1 MTKEEL
7 YERAKAL
14 YNEVVTLEK
23 DLEALADEFTFKKE
37 DNESGLPKAE
47 VKDTLKAAEVYV
59 RNNVEKV
66 EEKIQKEQTF
76 LEFYKQITG
85 EYK

>member
-37 DNESGLPKAE
+37 ENEYGLPKAE
-47 VKDTLKAAEVYV
+47 VKNTLKAAEVYV

-85 EYK
+85 EYE